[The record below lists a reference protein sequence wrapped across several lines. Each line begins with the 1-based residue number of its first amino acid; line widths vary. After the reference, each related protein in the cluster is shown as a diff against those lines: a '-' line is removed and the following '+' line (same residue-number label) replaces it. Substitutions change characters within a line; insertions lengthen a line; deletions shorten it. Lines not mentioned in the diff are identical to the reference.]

1 MKKTIQEMLR
11 ENIDDIL
18 ELKEQGYKLENIA
31 KLYNVSRQSIGR
43 ALKAVGQPARN
54 ILTDEIINDLIQ
66 EYKNG
71 VVIKELSRK
80 YHFGESTISKI
91 LKENNI
97 HVKTYGEHSKKYTLN
112 EHYFDIVDTEEKA
125 YIIGLLMADGNITH
139 NRLSLSLVESD
150 RHILDRIN
158 SLLDSNKP
166 LYFINYS
173 QKNQNWKDQYCLSIY
188 SKYMCNILKSLGI
201 NENKSLIL
209 EYPKWLSDNLFKHFI
224 RGFIDGDGCILK
236 TRNGIE
242 ITSTYNFCVSV
253 KEKIYELLN
262 IEAGIHKDKRRSN
275 SYNLYIKN
283 YIGTKTF
290 LDYIYK
296 DATIYLNRK
305 YSIYKEKYIDNPHAA

>member
-1 MKKTIQEMLR
+1 MGKSIKEMLQ
-11 ENIDDIL
+11 ENINDIL
-18 ELKEQGYKLENIA
+18 ELKKQGCKLEDIA
-31 KLYNVSRQSIGR
+31 QLYNVSRQSIGR
-43 ALKAVGQPARN
+43 ALKDIGQPARN
-54 ILTDEIINDLIQ
+54 ILTKDIIDNLIQ

-71 VVIKELSRK
+71 TTIKELSKK
-80 YHFGESTISKI
+80 YHFGDSTISKI

-125 YIIGLLMADGNITH
+125 YIIGLLMADGNISH

-150 RHILDRIN
+150 RHILDKIN
-158 SLLDSNKP
+158 SLLDSNRP

-173 QKNQNWKDQYCLSIY
+173 QKNQNWKDQYCLLISN
-188 SKYMCNILKSLGI
+188 KYMCNILKSLGI
-201 NENKSLIL
+201 KENKSLIL
-209 EYPKWLSDNLFKHFI
+209 EYPEWLPDNLFMHFI

-242 ITSTYNFCVSV
+242 ITSTYNFCATV
-253 KEKIYELLN
+253 KEKIYKLLN
-262 IEAGIHKDKRRSN
+262 IEAGIHKDKRRDN
-275 SYNLYIKN
+275 SYSLYIKN

-305 YSIYKEKYIDNPHAA
+305 YNIYKEKYIDNSYAA